1 MASVAINRNG
11 KIFIFENTSNSK
23 LILVKSINEHVFTR
37 LNQKFKF
44 SHVSTIILQFMKVI

>member
-11 KIFIFENTSNSK
+11 KIFTLENTSNSK

-44 SHVSTIILQFMKVI
+44 SNDSTIILQFMNEI